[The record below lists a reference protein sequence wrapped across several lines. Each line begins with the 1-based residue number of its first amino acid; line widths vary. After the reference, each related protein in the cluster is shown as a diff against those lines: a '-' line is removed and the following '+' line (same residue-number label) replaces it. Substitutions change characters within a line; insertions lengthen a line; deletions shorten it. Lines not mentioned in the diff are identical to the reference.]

1 MRKTA
6 TTPNPGVQ
14 HAVDNHGALS
24 IRQIGIVV
32 SLEPLAG
39 RPVIAAESLFRL
51 PRSNTP
57 SKRSIGRPCSNHWIA
72 PAPSFSP
79 RGQDPDH
86 VALSS
91 GAGFQ
96 SHSRQP
102 VCGSRSQLPSSHGAV
117 QLICS
122 ESGST
127 TVQSRAQ
134 VAVAASVSA
143 RTRINRPQLRR
154 LSLKPKMRGRLLLGH
169 MGLRRVPIRPNVH
182 VAIKGPRKGGPNRS
196 GWVKL
201 GNT

>member
-39 RPVIAAESLFRL
+39 RPVIAANPFRL

-127 TVQSRAQ
+127 TVQSRAK

-143 RTRINRPQLRR
+143 RTRINSPQPRR

-169 MGLRRVPIRPNVH
+169 MGLGRVPIRPTVH
-182 VAIKGPRKGGPNRS
+182 VAIKGPRKGGSNRS